1 MCVYMR
7 FGYRASR
14 PHGYSPK
21 GSSVGERPSGKGV
34 HPHSRR
40 AVTRRGC
47 PAQGRRPQRKA
58 GARSAPPILPAQA
71 KSLHPE
77 RGRTRGRPA
86 GTPRAEARSGVKSL
100 PAGGAAYPP
109 RTGRACA
116 DRRERRCTSRGAIK
130 HNAQL
135 CQRQRGAVR
144 GVCRSPGITA
154 IMLI

>member
-14 PHGYSPK
+14 PHGCSPK
-21 GSSVGERPSGKGV
+21 GSSVGERLSGKGV
-34 HPHSRR
+34 HP
-40 AVTRRGC
+40 
-47 PAQGRRPQRKA
+47 
-58 GARSAPPILPAQA
+58 
-71 KSLHPE
+71 
-77 RGRTRGRPA
+77 
-86 GTPRAEARSGVKSL
+86 PRAEARSGVKSL
-100 PAGGAAYPP
+100 PAGGAAYLP

-154 IMLI
+154 IMFI